1 MSAVH
6 SEDKVSHWQ
15 LRDSQWNDEWP
26 CLLVK
31 VGRRSSSMNG
41 SLLNDY
47 CLMFKVWVQ
56 TDKPNYNSSSNEWPW
71 EARGKKKSHHIC
83 TPTHTPTT
91 YFHRAKLLLP
101 LLPSWL
107 PSMGAY
113 PMAKWAQYLMTQ
125 QTGTLTYP
133 LMPSKTNSINLQCT
147 HTRGRPFKMWI
158 KNQQPYN
165 NQLLIR
171 YHSRTIAQTLKKKTQ
186 A

>member
-6 SEDKVSHWQ
+6 SEDKVTHWQ
-15 LRDSQWNDEWP
+15 LRHSQWNDEWP

-47 CLMFKVWVQ
+47 CLMSKVWVQ
-56 TDKPNYNSSSNEWPW
+56 TGKPNYKSSSNEWPW
-71 EARGKKKSHHIC
+71 EAKEKKKSHHIC
-83 TPTHTPTT
+83 TLTHTHLQHIFTELSFCFPSSP
-91 YFHRAKLLLP
+91 LP
-101 LLPSWL
+101 LFPSWL

-113 PMAKWAQYLMTQ
+113 PMAKWAQDLMTQ

-133 LMPSKTNSINLQCT
+133 LMPSKTNSVNLQCT

-171 YHSRTIAQTLKKKTQ
+171 
-186 A
+186 